1 MMRTG
6 RFEPFPLRRAIALA
20 RAGSFAATVTGT
32 PSASST
38 FLMYST
44 AFVSL
49 PGGSCVSMRTSAW
62 KWRSSSALAAVQS
75 TAAGV
80 GVPRAGTCAAVAW
93 RRTTDAAATATAARI
108 WLRFIAAILSWVAAQ
123 ALQRH
128 EHVGP
133 RRFPVAE
140 RLVQRASLVAGRQ
153 SHGSV
158 PGLEAPCMNRLHDG
172 AREPVPPMRR
182 LGVDVVDDR
191 QAAGEVARPRRP
203 GEGDDATAGD
213 DVSPMLDEPRAV
225 GAVRQVNARP
235 RRECRAHRLRVD
247 RYAHVLEHAQPMPD
261 DRCDVGGRGVPDGV
275 IGMKRQRHDAV
286 PQCSAGAARG
296 CP

>member
-93 RRTTDAAATATAARI
+93 RRITDAAATATAARI

-123 ALQRH
+123 ALQR
-128 EHVGP
+128 
-133 RRFPVAE
+133 
-140 RLVQRASLVAGRQ
+140 
-153 SHGSV
+153 
-158 PGLEAPCMNRLHDG
+158 
-172 AREPVPPMRR
+172 
-182 LGVDVVDDR
+182 
-191 QAAGEVARPRRP
+191 
-203 GEGDDATAGD
+203 D

-225 GAVRQVNARP
+225 GAVRQVNAEP

-247 RYAHVLEHAQPMPD
+247 RYVHVLEHAQPMPD
-261 DRCDVGGRGVPDGV
+261 DRCDVGGGGVADGG
-275 IGMKRQRHDAV
+275 IGINRQRHDAV
-286 PQCSAGAARG
+286 SQCSAGATPG
-296 CP
+296 CPLD

>member
-108 WLRFIAAILSWVAAQ
+108 WLRFIAAILSWVVAQ
-123 ALQRH
+123 ALQR
-128 EHVGP
+128 
-133 RRFPVAE
+133 
-140 RLVQRASLVAGRQ
+140 
-153 SHGSV
+153 
-158 PGLEAPCMNRLHDG
+158 
-172 AREPVPPMRR
+172 
-182 LGVDVVDDR
+182 
-191 QAAGEVARPRRP
+191 
-203 GEGDDATAGD
+203 D

-225 GAVRQVNARP
+225 GAVRQVNAEP

-247 RYAHVLEHAQPMPD
+247 RYAHVLEHAQPMPTI
-261 DRCDVGGRGVPDGV
+261 RS
-275 IGMKRQRHDAV
+275 MF
-286 PQCSAGAARG
+286 GAAASSVAVFGPNPPRLS
-296 CP
+296 